1 MPRFLA
7 AALMMLI
14 GTGAA
19 FAAESPWEPSKAGK
33 IECFASNLEKKTCQT
48 MTVYRWLDDTNVAAE
63 GRGMSNLLPP
73 GVVMVSQWKSRI
85 EGNSSCFL
93 LLESD
98 VMKAKFEVDG
108 MPVSAELTYQYRK
121 QIVTAMPEAFGRTYC
136 MRIGKYGREYTVQTT
151 IDGREIPAASNWLAW
166 IDKDSGFTLSP

>member
-19 FAAESPWEPSKAGK
+19 FAAESPWEPSKTGK
-33 IECFASNLEKKTCQT
+33 IECFASNLEKKTCQS
-48 MTVYRWLDDTNVAAE
+48 MTVYRWLDGTNVIAE
-63 GRGMSNLLPP
+63 GRGMSNLMPP
-73 GVVMVSQWKSRI
+73 GVVIVSQWKGQMK
-85 EGNSSCFL
+85 GNSSCYV
-93 LLESD
+93 LLEND
-98 VMKAKFEVDG
+98 VMNATFEVNG
-108 MPVSAELTYQYRK
+108 MLVSAELTAQYRK
-121 QIVTAMPEAFGRTYC
+121 QILAAAPEAFGRTYC